1 MDAETR
7 AYLDEMREDFRGVR
21 GEVGD
26 LRRDVGDLRGEV
38 SGLHGEVGG
47 LRSEVTDLRGE
58 VGNLREEMRT
68 EAATTRRHFDVVAE
82 SLRSDIKGVAEG
94 VIDNT
99 RAIDHLRGEIYR
111 EMDERFRV
119 VHLAFADLRRHIVD

>member
-38 SGLHGEVGG
+38 
-47 LRSEVTDLRGE
+47 
-58 VGNLREEMRT
+58 GNLREEMRT

-82 SLRSDIKGVAEG
+82 SLRSDIKAVAEG

-99 RAIDHLRGEIYR
+99 RAIHHLRGEIYR